1 MEKMFSHIKLF
12 YKDYMH
18 FASRSRIMMEMVVVD
33 AAILA
38 FIAYKIS
45 QIDHVKTLWTGGTA
59 FSATLAGFSYFLIC
73 WTVTFMGSFA
83 ISYDFTTNTA
93 KYMLSLP
100 VRRSSIFIGR
110 YLAATTLAALATIS
124 FFAFIAGESYY
135 YFGNI
140 PDTLVKAY
148 LVSLL
153 VILTAMSIV
162 FLLSS
167 LIKLDRFVLMGS
179 FFLFFLAMPVI
190 DGVFQINSLNVNS
203 LLYVDAN
210 VVTKTIGYTP
220 YFSYADFIQI
230 VPQNYNLLNFNE
242 AIISMVI
249 YIVVL
254 FLLGLYVYSHKQVS

>member
-18 FASRSRIMMEMVVVD
+18 FASRSRIMLEMVVVD

-38 FIAYKIS
+38 FIAYKIL

-59 FSATLAGFSYFLIC
+59 FSATLAGFSYFIIC

-83 ISYDFTTNTA
+83 ISNDFTTNTA
-93 KYMLSLP
+93 KYMLALP
-100 VRRSSIFIGR
+100 VRRSTIFIGR

-140 PDTLVKAY
+140 PDTLVKAF

-230 VPQNYNLLNFNE
+230 VPQNYNLLNVNE

-254 FLLGLYVYSHKQVS
+254 FLLGLYVYSRKQVS

>member
-83 ISYDFTTNTA
+83 ISNDFTTNTA

-140 PDTLVKAY
+140 PATLLRAY

>member
-1 MEKMFSHIKLF
+1 
-12 YKDYMH
+12 
-18 FASRSRIMMEMVVVD
+18 
-33 AAILA
+33 
-38 FIAYKIS
+38 
-45 QIDHVKTLWTGGTA
+45 
-59 FSATLAGFSYFLIC
+59 
-73 WTVTFMGSFA
+73 
-83 ISYDFTTNTA
+83 
-93 KYMLSLP
+93 
-100 VRRSSIFIGR
+100 
-110 YLAATTLAALATIS
+110 
-124 FFAFIAGESYY
+124 
-135 YFGNI
+135 
-140 PDTLVKAY
+140 
-148 LVSLL
+148 
-153 VILTAMSIV
+153 MSIV

-242 AIISMVI
+242 AIISMII

-254 FLLGLYVYSHKQVS
+254 FLLGLYVYGHKQVS

>member
-18 FASRSRIMMEMVVVD
+18 FASRSRIMLEMVVVD

-59 FSATLAGFSYFLIC
+59 FSATLAGFSYFIIC

-83 ISYDFTTNTA
+83 ISNDFTTNTA
-93 KYMLSLP
+93 KYMLALP

-140 PDTLVKAY
+140 PDTLVKAF

-230 VPQNYNLLNFNE
+230 VPQNYNLLNVNE

-254 FLLGLYVYSHKQVS
+254 FLLGLYVYSRKQVS

>member
-18 FASRSRIMMEMVVVD
+18 FASRSRIMLEMVVVN

-59 FSATLAGFSYFLIC
+59 FSATLAGFSYFIIC
-73 WTVTFMGSFA
+73 WTVTFMGSFP
-83 ISYDFTTNTA
+83 ISNDFTTNTA
-93 KYMLSLP
+93 KYMLALP
-100 VRRSSIFIGR
+100 VRRNSIFIGR
-110 YLAATTLAALATIS
+110 YPAATTLAALATIS
-124 FFAFIAGESYY
+124 FFAFIACESYY

-140 PDTLVKAY
+140 PATLLKAY
-148 LVSLL
+148 LLSLL
-153 VILTAMSIV
+153 VFLTAMSIV

-242 AIISMVI
+242 AIISMII

-254 FLLGLYVYSHKQVS
+254 FLLGLYVYGRKQVS

>member
-18 FASRSRIMMEMVVVD
+18 FASRSRIMLEMVVVD

-59 FSATLAGFSYFLIC
+59 FSATLAGFSYFIIC

-83 ISYDFTTNTA
+83 ISNDFTTNTA
-93 KYMLSLP
+93 KYMLALP

-242 AIISMVI
+242 AITSMII

-254 FLLGLYVYSHKQVS
+254 FLLGLYVYGRKQVS

>member
-59 FSATLAGFSYFLIC
+59 FSATLAGFSYFIIC

-83 ISYDFTTNTA
+83 ISNDFTTNTA
-93 KYMLSLP
+93 KYMLALP
-100 VRRSSIFIGR
+100 VRRSTIFIGR

-140 PDTLVKAY
+140 PDTLVKAF

-230 VPQNYNLLNFNE
+230 VPQNYNLLNVNE

-254 FLLGLYVYSHKQVS
+254 FLLGLYVYSRKQVS

>member
-59 FSATLAGFSYFLIC
+59 FSATLAGFSYFIIC

-83 ISYDFTTNTA
+83 ISNDFTTNTA
-93 KYMLSLP
+93 KYMLALP
-100 VRRSSIFIGR
+100 VRRSTIFIGR

-140 PDTLVKAY
+140 PDTLVKAF

-179 FFLFFLAMPVI
+179 FFLIFLAMPVI

-230 VPQNYNLLNFNE
+230 VPQNYNLLNVNE

-254 FLLGLYVYSHKQVS
+254 FLLGLYVYSRKQVS